1 MALNPDEQ
9 ESQIVAPLHSP
20 PPEQNYLDEAFPGG
34 ADGYHNAGGDQD
46 FDADDEQMD
55 DTDAEAD
62 EMDLDPQPVP
72 QQDSNKSFVEE
83 TQFADIEKD
92 TQATRHQE
100 ESIEKEIQNASFG
113 SRSFVEEAQYA
124 GIEIDTQAT
133 EDTPQFP
140 GSDPPF
146 QRQGILENGQP
157 ASNAVHHANI
167 SPPKFISKPK
177 IPEEAPFK
185 FGIPAHARKNREPT
199 VQNPSTSKVGSQ
211 PERVVLPGATPM
223 PDSRDEPS
231 TKPVQS
237 TQKAPFR
244 DYETA
249 ATHLVSDRCAA
260 VSVKSFVEKEA
271 IRTAENMALV
281 EQVSDACNLPLLSS
295 VDSPRGTLPT
305 TRNDSR
311 HQQMSHSRAGSSA
324 KTQVPE
330 REVDSVIQNNSAAPP
345 TQIPTKCLTDPLLQ
359 TKEGMAASH
368 NIFSQ
373 SASGTGSSKDE
384 NTLDKSNKLSVLR
397 TSPNQQPKPAGPP
410 SPRQNTVT
418 PARGPQRPRMRQKSS
433 NQMNRVS
440 VKTKFDVHNLVKKA
454 PFPEAFSD
462 KPKLQVY
469 RDMASKTQV
478 PAPQSKTQPQYSES
492 RSTEEELPTRIQAAV
507 ESESRIL
514 PASINPVQSAQRAW
528 ATQPITSDLSVSHS
542 RVQES
547 NASIGD
553 SIMKSAVD
561 DENQPV
567 EASRQSHQSIPISK
581 FQPSHPVAHTGCH
594 ASMHPQPSRS
604 VSQANISRPHSRQ
617 DSSRPQATT
626 RTQAGHQTQRRVMS
640 RPVKS
645 HDLEPQGISEAAL
658 SHIGRTKVAKA
669 TIVPSQGESNQI
681 GDHISS
687 RQEKPSLD
695 FDGLHHVVMECQ
707 KQQGIIQ
714 TQVNVISNLNAK
726 LQDAEAQLRDTC
738 VINEELEARK
748 DELSKRVERLNDL
761 SNRYRKH
768 INEVVV
774 CQKSLKQDSKE
785 MKKSMGN
792 LKLVSTKEF
801 EDRQAQIS
809 RMTQL
814 LEEIKQARE
823 DKTQQDLRN
832 AKFKTLGEKI
842 DSLQRENDR
851 LKAVNDSKIAELQQ
865 ERLRIEELQK
875 QISNG
880 DLDRHKE
887 VMEILQKPQVDTLG
901 ELTKE
906 DGILTKVLNSSEGV
920 QGKFNEI
927 SKTVT
932 NSLNQTSEWQQTL
945 TKILENFYSRIQTK
959 LDDNGSK
966 DTNFQESTVK
976 LFDGLGERLDQ
987 INGDLNE
994 KIKLSEQLNV
1004 LRESNATLKANL
1016 NSKDAELENHVA
1028 RMYELTRELADVR
1041 SQLINKAE
1049 QLAISV
1055 AQPREDPEL
1064 KKKVDDLITETSRLQ
1079 KLLSIANDDK
1089 SQAENSVQIHQAT
1102 ITTTQNQLRETED
1115 KVRKAEATIEKME
1128 GNNRKLQIECR
1139 SAMERVRQETTQ
1151 LALSQKKD
1159 LVAQHDSLVNDL
1171 KHKQTETEKKL
1182 HVAVEKSKKSQWATD
1197 EHAKTIN
1204 RLKSEIA
1211 TYKDQL
1217 LQQKLQL
1224 QSLEESSISAPQ
1236 LQKYKQEHKQEIL
1249 SIRQEQA
1256 NQRASSNACRDECLK
1271 IKGEIEGAQ
1280 KRLRDMNDANEL
1292 LMKENDRLRKR
1303 LEDVSPVTEDIVGGP
1318 SRVDD
1323 TRPSSR
1329 RPAERRSSNFHN
1341 QPHDKLMGGSHSEFK
1356 IDAVLASSSS
1366 RTISSASRTSSS
1378 QVYGDNSGGNQT
1390 PTKPST
1396 NIASL
1401 ETSPLTDLEDI
1412 MPNVQSAHSREE
1424 LQRVYNKN
1432 RQVSNDKIAQ
1442 MDSVRSKYYPH
1453 GEHTLGTPKS
1463 KTNKVVIAVEGESV
1477 STPNQASVPVPSIAE
1492 ENIQR
1497 RMNKPAK
1504 SALKKTDH
1512 QDSFINPDGSQSQV
1526 YNPRDERLTAVFKK
1540 PAPRNNRGLDTGL
1553 HATLGTGASSYNR
1566 IASSTPN
1573 IPNSRAPEP
1582 RYEPTPEIKRNAI
1595 KRARSNSSL
1604 AAQNLQPTKPAKA
1617 PRMYHRQQTNKTI
1630 IPDSQDRL

>member
-1 MALNPDEQ
+1 MHILVFVLVEMALNPDEQ

-20 PPEQNYLDEAFPGG
+20 PPDQNYLDEAFPGG
-34 ADGYHNAGGDQD
+34 ADGYHNADGEQD

-62 EMDLDPQPVP
+62 EMDLDPQSVL

-100 ESIEKEIQNASFG
+100 ESVEKEIQNVSFS
-113 SRSFVEEAQYA
+113 SRSFVAETQYA

-140 GSDPPF
+140 GLDPPF
-146 QRQGILENGQP
+146 QRRDILENDKP
-157 ASNAVHHANI
+157 ASNAVHHANM

-177 IPEEAPFK
+177 VPEEAPFK
-185 FGIPAHARKNREPT
+185 FGIAAHARKNREPT
-199 VQNPSTSKVGSQ
+199 VPDLSTSKVASQ
-211 PERVVLPGATPM
+211 PERLVLTGATPM
-223 PDSRDEPS
+223 PDSCGEPS
-231 TKPVQS
+231 TKPAQS

-244 DYETA
+244 DHNTA
-249 ATHLVSDRCAA
+249 ATHAVSNRRAA
-260 VSVKSFVEKEA
+260 VSVKLVVEKEA
-271 IRTAENMALV
+271 IHTAENTTLV
-281 EQVSDACNLPLLSS
+281 EQASDGRNLRLLSS
-295 VDSPRGTLPT
+295 VDPPRDTFPT
-305 TRNDSR
+305 VRKNSK

-330 REVDSVIQNNSAAPP
+330 TEVVIQNNSAAPS
-345 TQIPTKCLTDPLLQ
+345 TQMPTKCLTNPSLQ
-359 TKEGMAASH
+359 TKEGMTASH

-373 SASGTGSSKDE
+373 SASGNGSSKDE

-397 TSPNQQPKPAGPP
+397 TSHNQQYKPA
-410 SPRQNTVT
+410 SPQQNSVT
-418 PARGPQRPRMRQKSS
+418 PVHGPQRPRMRKKSS

-440 VKTKFDVHNLVKKA
+440 VKTKFDIHNLVKKA
-454 PFPEAFSD
+454 PFPEAFFD
-462 KPKLQVY
+462 EPKLQVY
-469 RDMASKTQV
+469 RDVVSKAQV
-478 PAPQSKTQPQYSES
+478 PAPQLNTQPQYSES
-492 RSTEEELPTRIQAAV
+492 RSVEEELPTRNQAAV
-507 ESESRIL
+507 ESESRGL
-514 PASINPVQSAQRAW
+514 PAGINPVQSDQQRR
-528 ATQPITSDLSVSHS
+528 ATQSVTSAVSVSHS
-542 RVQES
+542 QVQES
-547 NASIGD
+547 NASMED
-553 SIMKSAVD
+553 SIMKSVGYE
-561 DENQPV
+561 ENQPV
-567 EASRQSHQSIPISK
+567 EDSRQSHQSIPISE
-581 FQPSHPVAHTGCH
+581 FQPSYPAAHTGRH
-594 ASMHPQPSRS
+594 APVSPQPPRS
-604 VSQANISRPHSRQ
+604 VSQANISRPQSRQ
-617 DSSRPQATT
+617 DSPRPQATT
-626 RTQAGHQTQRRVMS
+626 RTQARHQTQRGVMN

-658 SHIGRTKVAKA
+658 SHISRTKVAKA
-669 TIVPSQGESNQI
+669 AVVPSQGESNQI
-681 GDHISS
+681 GDHIGSV
-687 RQEKPSLD
+687 QEKPSLD
-695 FDGLHHVVMECQ
+695 FDGLYHVVMECQ
-707 KQQGIIQ
+707 RQQGIIQ
-714 TQVNVISNLNAK
+714 TQVNDISNLNTK
-726 LQDAEAQLRDTC
+726 LQDAEAQLRDTRL
-738 VINEELEARK
+738 INEELEARK

-761 SNRYRKH
+761 SNRYRQH

-792 LKLVSTKEF
+792 LKLVSTKES

-809 RMTQL
+809 RMAQL
-814 LEEIKQARE
+814 LEEIKQVRRE
-823 DKTQQDLRN
+823 KTQQDLKN
-832 AKFKTLGEKI
+832 AHFKTLGEKI

-851 LKAVNDSKIAELQQ
+851 LKAANDSKMAELQQ

-927 SKTVT
+927 SKTIT
-932 NSLNQTSEWQQTL
+932 NSLNQTSEWQQSL
-945 TKILENFYSRIQTK
+945 TKILKDFYSRIQTK

-966 DTNFQESTVK
+966 DTNFQESTAK
-976 LFDGLGERLDQ
+976 LFDDLGERLNQ
-987 INGDLNE
+987 INDDLNE
-994 KIKLSEQLNV
+994 KIRLSEQLNV

-1016 NSKDAELENHVA
+1016 NSKDAELKNSVA

-1049 QLAISV
+1049 QLAISI

-1064 KKKVDDLITETSRLQ
+1064 KKKVDDLTAETSRLQ
-1079 KLLSIANDDK
+1079 NLLTTANDDK
-1089 SQAENSVQIHQAT
+1089 RQTENSVQIHQTT
-1102 ITTTQNQLRETED
+1102 ITTTQNQSRETED
-1115 KVRKAEATIEKME
+1115 KLRNAESTIEKME
-1128 GNNRKLQIECR
+1128 GINRKLQVECR
-1139 SAMERVRQETTQ
+1139 SATERVRQETTQ

-1159 LVAQHDSLVNDL
+1159 LVAQHDSL
-1171 KHKQTETEKKL
+1171 L
-1182 HVAVEKSKKSQWATD
+1182 HIAAEKSKKSQWATD
-1197 EHAKTIN
+1197 EHTKTIN

-1224 QSLEESSISAPQ
+1224 QSLEESSISASQ

-1256 NQRASSNACRDECLK
+1256 NQRTSSNAWRDECLM
-1271 IKGEIEGAQ
+1271 IKDELEGAQ
-1280 KRLRDMNDANEL
+1280 KRLRDINEANEL

-1303 LEDVSPVTEDIVGGP
+1303 LGDASAVTEEVVGGP

-1323 TRPSSR
+1323 ARPSSR

-1341 QPHDKLMGGSHSEFK
+1341 QPHDKFMGGNHSEFK
-1356 IDAVLASSSS
+1356 TDAVLASSSS
-1366 RTISSASRTSSS
+1366 RTISSASRASSS
-1378 QVYGDNSGGNQT
+1378 SSRAYGDNSGGSQT

-1432 RQVSNDKIAQ
+1432 RQESNDKIAQ

-1453 GEHTLGTPKS
+1453 GEQTLGTPKS
-1463 KTNKVVIAVEGESV
+1463 KINKVMIAVDGESV
-1477 STPNQASVPVPSIAE
+1477 STPNQASGPVPSIAE
-1492 ENIQR
+1492 EFIQR

-1512 QDSFINPDGSQSQV
+1512 QDSFIIPDGSQSQA
-1526 YNPRDERLTAVFKK
+1526 YNPRDEKFTAVFKK

-1553 HATLGTGASSYNR
+1553 HATRGTGASSYNR
-1566 IASSTPN
+1566 IASSKPN
-1573 IPNSRAPEP
+1573 IPNSETPEP